1 MAAGAW
7 LRCGFGCRVLV
18 LEHGAD
24 LLAHLRLSS
33 WPCTVVAWRTARPR
47 TSSSVPEIT
56 IDQGFSAG
64 NRRQ

>member
-24 LLAHLRLSS
+24 LLAHLRRV
-33 WPCTVVAWRTARPR
+33 VVAMHRRRVENSEAQNVVFR
-47 TSSSVPEIT
+47 
-56 IDQGFSAG
+56 AG
-64 NRRQ
+64 NND